1 MQASK
6 KHSFLRRSPLAYVVV
21 PLAFVLVSTALV
33 FIVGHTVLAPYQAL
47 LGWFFSTTEVAQ
59 PRDLLD
65 NAAAVINGGTVDEPD
80 AQPDRLPLSSVTYPS
95 EGDRYATIT
104 ISGTNVDAPV
114 YYGDTN
120 KILNAGVGTY
130 KDDSRVGIPGEG
142 KTILLAGHNNTFF
155 NDLQHA
161 EAGATVTITTHYG
174 VYTYEVTGTEILDYQ
189 DETAY
194 DFTRT
199 DENLIL
205 YTCYPFRCARLH
217 AEPFLRLCQIRV
229 RPRAGRQQLRG
240 CMYGTKTK
248 LRHPRPQG
256 RALCGPTGFKVW
268 LSSLLLALLAL
279 CLVLMTTIC
288 SASYMRS
295 RSTAVISVRLPTA
308 ICMTTSSATAHRP
321 ASPPT

>member
-104 ISGTNVDAPV
+104 IT
-114 YYGDTN
+114 
-120 KILNAGVGTY
+120 GVGTY

-205 YTCYPFRCARLH
+205 YTCYPFD
-217 AEPFLRLCQIRV
+217 
-229 RPRAGRQQLRG
+229 
-240 CMYGTKTK
+240 
-248 LRHPRPQG
+248 
-256 RALCGPTGFKVW
+256 ALGFTPNRFFVYAKYVSGP
-268 LSSLLLALLAL
+268 
-279 CLVLMTTIC
+279 VLDAN
-288 SASYMRS
+288 S
-295 RSTAVISVRLPTA
+295 
-308 ICMTTSSATAHRP
+308 
-321 ASPPT
+321 